1 MSELSPRLAA
11 DLSEKVYDVQSE
23 TFLSLFLARPEFSQK
38 SSDRHHLKAEVG
50 SRLINTLD
58 GFGICAVGG
67 KGYENDLFLIF
78 RGSTKANYFADWVN
92 NCRVGVEYSS
102 TGLPV
107 HLGFNHISTSM
118 LPKIKAFIN
127 QHPKI
132 TGTVHCIGH
141 SLGGAVA
148 TLIADWI
155 SSNKPNAV
163 KLYTFGAPRPGLWPF
178 AKRFTNKVGAR
189 NIHRVFH
196 ATDPV
201 PMIPIFPFLHAPLP
215 GMGHY
220 VGANSTVVS
229 FAAHDIGLYA
239 DSVKKLTWLE
249 LERRIPSHNVEH
261 AIEAWLKSSMAIS
274 ASTPRVWEWINSALI
289 YVLKKIGVVT
299 ATILQGTFVGIV
311 TLADKIAWVLR
322 EGVNLAKDTGTW
334 VFRLIRKIMQ
344 ALGMAIVKTTAELTR
359 ALLQRVLLQLIHRIN
374 AEAQRAI
381 RQITRRR

>member
-118 LPKIKAFIN
+118 LPKIKEFIN

-148 TLIADWI
+148 T
-155 SSNKPNAV
+155 
-163 KLYTFGAPRPGLWPF
+163 
-178 AKRFTNKVGAR
+178 
-189 NIHRVFH
+189 
-196 ATDPV
+196 
-201 PMIPIFPFLHAPLP
+201 
-215 GMGHY
+215 
-220 VGANSTVVS
+220 
-229 FAAHDIGLYA
+229 A
-239 DSVKKLTWLE
+239 DSRLD
-249 LERRIPSHNVEH
+249 
-261 AIEAWLKSSMAIS
+261 IE
-274 ASTPRVWEWINSALI
+274 
-289 YVLKKIGVVT
+289 
-299 ATILQGTFVGIV
+299 Q
-311 TLADKIAWVLR
+311 
-322 EGVNLAKDTGTW
+322 
-334 VFRLIRKIMQ
+334 
-344 ALGMAIVKTTAELTR
+344 
-359 ALLQRVLLQLIHRIN
+359 
-374 AEAQRAI
+374 
-381 RQITRRR
+381 

>member
-118 LPKIKAFIN
+118 LPKIKEFIN

-163 KLYTFGAPRPGLWPF
+163 KLYTFGAPRPGLLSF
-178 AKRFTNKVGAR
+178 AKRFTNKG
-189 NIHRVFH
+189 
-196 ATDPV
+196 T
-201 PMIPIFPFLHAPLP
+201 
-215 GMGHY
+215 
-220 VGANSTVVS
+220 SE
-229 FAAHDIGLYA
+229 
-239 DSVKKLTWLE
+239 KLTYSIW
-249 LERRIPSHNVEH
+249 RR
-261 AIEAWLKSSMAIS
+261 
-274 ASTPRVWEWINSALI
+274 
-289 YVLKKIGVVT
+289 
-299 ATILQGTFVGIV
+299 
-311 TLADKIAWVLR
+311 
-322 EGVNLAKDTGTW
+322 
-334 VFRLIRKIMQ
+334 
-344 ALGMAIVKTTAELTR
+344 
-359 ALLQRVLLQLIHRIN
+359 
-374 AEAQRAI
+374 
-381 RQITRRR
+381 